1 MKKKDFKE
9 IENLIRSKSPG
20 EDDWWKIEDIVEYLK
35 CEGRDYVEI
44 LVMDGDDNLYKKE
57 FSLDQTKYLKE
68 ILDFFYIEDDNIEK
82 EWGKILNDN
91 PKADV
96 EDHIEELTEHL
107 NDIRRLEVG
116 DIRSG
121 YGIYNEDSY
130 IFLSWNG

>member
-82 EWGKILNDN
+82 EWGKILSDN